1 MTSNLQTSTEPA
13 GTPPVQCSVLLGRL
27 VATKYRIPCENTRD
41 EISIQERRQTNPVEH
56 IKWAVCQWGNV
67 LSKDGEWECEPT
79 PSNRDSDF
87 LTRCRFDSLE
97 DACMA
102 IERLGLPNIKAD
114 A

>member
-1 MTSNLQTSTEPA
+1 MQPETPA
-13 GTPPVQCSVLLGRL
+13 DVKQAPVPVGSGAVLGRL
-27 VATKYRIPCENTRD
+27 VATKYRIPCKNTCD
-41 EISIQERRQTNPVEH
+41 EITIQERRQTNPVER

-87 LTRCRFDSLE
+87 LTRCRFGSLK

-102 IERLGLPNIKAD
+102 IERLSLPNEKS
-114 A
+114 